1 MKAFITVSEL
11 NEYIGN
17 LLARDDFLSDFWIK
31 GEISG
36 FKYYRQSGHMYFNL
50 KDRQAAVSCVMFRS
64 RNQGLK
70 FQLEDGLEVLARVY
84 VSVYP
89 RQGKYQVYV
98 QEMQPYGTAQNIYII
113 ISKLPYPV

>member
-36 FKYYRQSGHMYFNL
+36 FKYYRQSGHNFIL
-50 KDRQAAVSCVMFRS
+50 KARDTARPAIIRGIALTMVSDM
-64 RNQGLK
+64 
-70 FQLEDGLEVLARVY
+70 A
-84 VSVYP
+84 
-89 RQGKYQVYV
+89 
-98 QEMQPYGTAQNIYII
+98 
-113 ISKLPYPV
+113 